1 MSVAIPKKGGV
12 GMRFPYQAYAEMR
25 KAETADLQRDAK
37 KSAAAKKQV
46 IEESAIE
53 DDPDEVVE
61 TEETE
66 DETEDDNLVD

>member
-1 MSVAIPKKGGV
+1 MSVAILKKGGV

-53 DDPDEVVE
+53 DDSAEVVE
-61 TEETE
+61 TDEEQQDDE
-66 DETEDDNLVD
+66 DLVD